1 MARSRLLAVAS
12 SSPHENEAA
21 AARFEAAA
29 LPFMDALYNQALRL
43 TRRSEDAGDMV
54 QETYLRA
61 YRTFSSFKDG
71 TNCKAWL
78 FTILYSIFVNK
89 YRKQKREPDT
99 VSIEELEQAFHR
111 TLADGDWEAKFAAV
125 TNSEFDCRD
134 PEINHALTKLPED
147 FRSAVLLV
155 DVQGFTYEEAAAALN
170 CPVGTLRSRLF
181 RARRMLFL
189 QLEEYA
195 RKMGL
200 IRTPPI

>member
-1 MARSRLLAVAS
+1 VAS
-12 SSPHENEAA
+12 LSPNEKKAA

-29 LPFMDALYNQALRL
+29 LPFMDALYYQALRL
-43 TRRSEDAGDMV
+43 TRRPEDAGDIV

-61 YRTFSSFKDG
+61 YRTFSSFKEG

-89 YRKQKREPDT
+89 YRKQQREPDT
-99 VSIEELEQAFHR
+99 ISIEELEEVFHR
-111 TLADGDWEAKFAAV
+111 TLVDGAWETNFAAL
-125 TNSEFDCRD
+125 TRSEFDCQE
-134 PEINHALTKLPED
+134 PEINHALAKLPED

-155 DVQGFTYEEAAAALN
+155 DVQGFTYEEAAAALG

-189 QLEEYA
+189 ELEGYA
-195 RKMGL
+195 RRIGL

>member
-1 MARSRLLAVAS
+1 VAS
-12 SSPHENEAA
+12 SSPNEKAA

-43 TRRSEDAGDMV
+43 TRNPEDASDIV

-61 YRTFSSFKDG
+61 YRTFANFKEG

-89 YRKQKREPDT
+89 YRKRQREADT
-99 VSIEELEQAFHR
+99 VSIEELEQKFHR
-111 TLADGDWEAKFAAV
+111 TLADGPWE
-125 TNSEFDCRD
+125 TNFVATGSDLDLQE
-134 PEINHALTKLPED
+134 PELNHALAKLPED

-155 DVQGFTYEEAAAALN
+155 DVQGFTYEEAAAALE
-170 CPVGTLRSRLF
+170 CPVGTVRSRLF
-181 RARRMLFL
+181 RARRMLFVEL
-189 QLEEYA
+189 KDYA
-195 RKMGL
+195 RRIGV